1 MVEVITCKSNEFIT
15 RGLRP
20 LVINSLLLLVITS
33 TTCDNIHYFLPATWE
48 SPISKFILKKNMIL
62 YLHCSNITI
71 NLTHGQI
78 HTKCPKSKLE
88 SKDISLEL
96 AQCEKSL
103 VGSNRVVHVWEPH
116 DAAEKK
122 ACLMSPHRDLKS
134 LLGWLYSKFSHSE
147 VTIII
152 ITRVFFHYVRHFIFL
167 SLMSVLVYIDIY
179 KHLTKK
185 VLIKFCA

>member
-1 MVEVITCKSNEFIT
+1 M
-15 RGLRP
+15 
-20 LVINSLLLLVITS
+20 
-33 TTCDNIHYFLPATWE
+33 
-48 SPISKFILKKNMIL
+48 ISKR
-62 YLHCSNITI
+62 
-71 NLTHGQI
+71 
-78 HTKCPKSKLE
+78 PKSKLE

-152 ITRVFFHYVRHFIFL
+152 TRVFFHYVRHFIFL
-167 SLMSVLVYIDIY
+167 SLMNVLVYIDIY

-185 VLIKFCA
+185 VPIKFCAEKNNIRLLSLWTFFKNMSGFLAEHAFGK

>member
-1 MVEVITCKSNEFIT
+1 M
-15 RGLRP
+15 
-20 LVINSLLLLVITS
+20 
-33 TTCDNIHYFLPATWE
+33 
-48 SPISKFILKKNMIL
+48 ISKR
-62 YLHCSNITI
+62 
-71 NLTHGQI
+71 
-78 HTKCPKSKLE
+78 PKSKLE

-152 ITRVFFHYVRHFIFL
+152 TRVFFHYVRHFIFL
-167 SLMSVLVYIDIY
+167 SLMNVLVYIDIY

-185 VLIKFCA
+185 VPIKFCPEKNNIRLLSLWTFFKNMSGFLAEHAFGK

>member
-1 MVEVITCKSNEFIT
+1 MV
-15 RGLRP
+15 R
-20 LVINSLLLLVITS
+20 
-33 TTCDNIHYFLPATWE
+33 Y
-48 SPISKFILKKNMIL
+48 
-62 YLHCSNITI
+62 
-71 NLTHGQI
+71 I
-78 HTKCPKSKLE
+78 HTKWSLNVQNPNWKAK
-88 SKDISLEL
+88 ISLEL

-152 ITRVFFHYVRHFIFL
+152 ITRGFFFHYVRRLFIFL
-167 SLMSVLVYIDIY
+167 SLMNVLVYIDIY

-185 VLIKFCA
+185 VLIKFCAEKKTSSDCCLYELFLKTCLDFLQNMHLESKYYILFVYIWNSCTNWKK